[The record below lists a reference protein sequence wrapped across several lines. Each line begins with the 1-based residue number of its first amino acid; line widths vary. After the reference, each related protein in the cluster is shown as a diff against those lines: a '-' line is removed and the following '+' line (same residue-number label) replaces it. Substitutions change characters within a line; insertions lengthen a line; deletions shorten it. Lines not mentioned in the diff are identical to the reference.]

1 MSILKL
7 VSFTVALLGLTASD
21 SASQQI
27 GGPARGHLP
36 AGERRMNRVAP
47 FLKLE
52 TTAVP
57 MTAEPR
63 KKLRREPLFSL
74 REQPPAAAPAGTN
87 YVLDAAAKGLA
98 PDLPPITLASF
109 GGIPRTDSY
118 PPDPVIAAG
127 PRHLVA
133 AVNREI
139 RIFTKRGTL
148 LEKINAS
155 AWFNPVVPGCKPFD
169 PRVLY
174 DHFTGRF
181 LMLWHHYSSRPDV
194 SFYLLSLSASDDPT
208 GQWVSWALP
217 ADVNGSSP
225 SGTWADN
232 GCLGL
237 DSSAV
242 YIVSNQYT
250 FKPMEPFDVRVRII
264 PKSGLYSDR
273 EADIT
278 WTDFS
283 IRDAFC
289 VRPAVVH
296 GQADAYFLLEAPYPL
311 PIATTVILYRIE
323 NPVSNPVLTA
333 RQVPV
338 TEYQRAMDAGQPGG
352 DLPLDTR
359 RSYLHSE
366 VQLFNGSLHAAH
378 SIANPMS
385 PDYSS
390 IRYLRINTATNTATE
405 DITFGA
411 PGYWYFYPAA
421 AVDQDEN
428 VVITFARSGLSEFP
442 GTFFTWRLAVDPPT
456 LRPSV
461 VIQPGWAPY
470 QELDSYNANR
480 WGDYS
485 AAVLDPVDRR
495 SFWLMG
501 EYADGPSIW
510 GTWVKSVRLVPF
522 AMPKLVVDRTTVD
535 FGYVDIEGGAASA
548 HVIVRNGGS
557 QSLTISSVLPSSPLF
572 TVVNPPSWP
581 VTLALYDSLT
591 LKIAFSPSDTG
602 SIHEELVVTSN
613 DPTDPMAAIALDGA
627 GVRVAGTVPEV
638 IYAVQTGRSGDLLHF
653 LDAGGGIQASVP
665 LGISGLRTLSVGLWD
680 NRNYPLY
687 GAARANHGTMI
698 VHIDG
703 SNGRLYSQHTI
714 ALYGVGAINAH
725 ARDTLYCGTDA
736 GFVYRFTPSTSELN
750 LIAKREGIG
759 FSGFAVS
766 SALDRL
772 WATASSPATNDTLY
786 SIDLRT
792 GTIIPVGRTGFFV
805 ATNSICRAP
814 DGGLLAV
821 VANSL
826 VRIDTLTGEGTF
838 VAHVALEGLC
848 AIAAG
853 ARITTAV
860 ETSLMQPHAFALGQN
875 YPNPFNPT
883 TVFNYQLPVFID
895 VRLAIYDLLGREVAT
910 LVNERRPPGRHE
922 VRFDASGLSS
932 GIYLYRMQA
941 GSFVDVKKFVV
952 LK

>member
-7 VSFTVALLGLTASD
+7 LSVTVALLGLTPSD

-27 GGPARGHLP
+27 SAPARGHLP

-52 TTAVP
+52 TTSVP

-63 KKLRREPLFSL
+63 KKLRREPLFPF

-87 YVLDAAAKGLA
+87 YVLDAATRGAA
-98 PDLPPITLASF
+98 SDLPPIILASF
-109 GGIPRTDSY
+109 SGIPRTDSY

-139 RIFTKRGTL
+139 RFFTRRGTL
-148 LEKINAS
+148 LETINAA
-155 AWFNPVVPGCKPFD
+155 AWFNTLVPGCKPFD

-217 ADVNGSSP
+217 ADVNGSTP

-250 FKPMEPFDVRVRII
+250 FRPMEPFDVRVRII
-264 PKSGLYSDR
+264 PKPGLYSDR

-296 GQADAYFLLEAPYPL
+296 GQSDAYFLLEAPSPL
-311 PIATTVILYRIE
+311 PVATAVVLYRID

-333 RQVPV
+333 KQVPV
-338 TEYQRAMDAGQPGG
+338 TEYRRAMDAGQPGG
-352 DLPLDTR
+352 DVPLDTR

-378 SIANPMS
+378 AIANPMS

-390 IRYLRINTATNTATE
+390 IRYLRINTATNTATA

-411 PGYWYFYPAA
+411 PGYWYFYPAT

-442 GTFFTWRLAVDPPT
+442 GTFFTWRLGVDPPT

-470 QELDSYNANR
+470 QELDGYNANR

-485 AAVLDPVDRR
+485 TAVIDPVDRR
-495 SFWLMG
+495 SFWVMG

-510 GTWVKSVRLVPF
+510 GTWVKNVRLVPF
-522 AMPKLVVDRTTVD
+522 STPRLVVDRTTVD
-535 FGYVDIEGGAASA
+535 FGYVDVEGSA
-548 HVIVRNGGS
+548 VSTHVVLRNGGS

-581 VTLALYDSLT
+581 GTLAMYDSLT
-591 LKIAFSPSDTG
+591 MKISFSPSDTG
-602 SIHEELVVTSN
+602 SVNGELVVVSN
-613 DPTDPMAAIALDGA
+613 DASDPMAAIALHGT
-627 GVRVAGTVPEV
+627 GVRVAGTVPGV
-638 IYAVQTGRSGDLLHF
+638 IYALQTGRSEDFLHF
-653 LDAGGGIQASVP
+653 LDAHGGIQASTP
-665 LGISGLRTLSVGLWD
+665 LGISGLRALSVGLWD
-680 NRNYPLY
+680 NRMYPLF
-687 GAARANHGTMI
+687 GAARANHGTMV

-703 SNGRLYSQHTI
+703 SSGRLYSTHTI
-714 ALYGVGAINAH
+714 PLYGVDAIHAH
-725 ARDTLYCGTDA
+725 AWDTLYCGTDS
-736 GFVYRFTPSTSELN
+736 GSVYRYTPSTSDLR
-750 LIAKREGIG
+750 LIAQRRGIG
-759 FSGFAVS
+759 FSGFTVCHT
-766 SALDRL
+766 LDRV
-772 WATASSPATNDTLY
+772 WATASSPSTNDTLY

-792 GTIIPVGRTGFFV
+792 GTIVPVGRTGFFV
-805 ATNSICRAP
+805 ATNSICRAS
-814 DGGLLAV
+814 DGGLLGV

-853 ARITTAV
+853 ARITTAG
-860 ETSLMQPHAFALGQN
+860 ETSFMQPHAFALGQN

-883 TVFNYQLPVFID
+883 TVLNYESPVFID
-895 VRLAIYDLLGREVAT
+895 VKLAIYDLLGREVAM

-922 VRFDASGLSS
+922 VRFDAHGLSS
-932 GIYLYRMQA
+932 GVYLYRMQA
-941 GSFVDVKKFVV
+941 GNFVDVKKLVV
-952 LK
+952 LR